1 MVKLVKIALRL
12 VGGIVE
18 WLLILLIVFAFAI
31 RTSPVQTYLARKATE
46 FLSKELNTLVKLDAV
61 DIVFIDRVDL
71 KGLLVI
77 DQQNDTLAN
86 INSLLVNVDGITS
99 FAGKIQIEGITLDG
113 GVIKI
118 NREAKTGDY
127 NYWFLEDYFAG
138 GGSTKKS
145 KPVLVKL
152 DNVKLKDVRF
162 HYDDYRKG
170 YSEYGMDFDHLLAK
184 NINMDIQNIQI
195 KNGIISAQIKKL
207 QVEEKCGFQLQ
218 KLQTDV
224 FLSENGLS
232 LRKLQIVTPNSK
244 VFSNDFRFIYSG
256 YADYLDFEDSVTF
269 DVKLQESEVSLID
282 VAYFGTALTGMD
294 QKVTLSGNIMKKVK
308 DLKINDL
315 DLRTGRRTQLKGN
328 FNLPDFRNLRSSFY
342 QERVHY
348 AYISIQDLKEMKMP
362 DDYGSKHLSFDPIVE
377 RLGFFETQDARLD
390 GIYSQFVLS
399 ADVVNCSA
407 GSVNM
412 NNGMLFQKS
421 PVNDSYLFKQSAA
434 SEYDVKVNQF
444 RLDKL
449 LDDEMFG
456 EVDGTF
462 FLSGEAF
469 SFSDIDFT
477 TIQGNVNR
485 FDLADYSYSNITIT
499 EGSFVDNVVLT
510 KANVNDNNL
519 SLTYDGM
526 IDLTGEPKMLM
537 TVDLQKALLN
547 KLNVTTTENTSFEAK
562 MVLDVVGLD
571 PNKMRGNVTMNS
583 ILYKEGD
590 TEIRI
595 PSLSMDVFRS
605 EENDVFDMKSS
616 LANARLEGKIDFENI
631 GPNFQEQFS
640 KIFPGLY
647 NYKRNKKSYFESKDF
662 FKYTVTTGD
671 LVAFFEVFA
680 PDLYVVKGTTIS
692 GEYTGATSN
701 FDMNLFSQQIQYQDK
716 IFKGVRINQSI
727 LDDYILADYRVDDF
741 AWNDSINIQNV
752 WFNATG
758 DGEDLYSKLSWNPLT
773 ENESAINWHT
783 NFESTANINFL
794 LEPSY
799 FSLNEKRWDVP
810 TESSITL
817 DSTDLEITDFKLTRN
832 DQYIL
837 INGHVSKNDKEK
849 LKFEL
854 NEVDLYEISVLAGLP
869 TELSGKL
876 NGWGYI
882 SNPYTNLSY
891 MGDLNVIGFKV
902 DKEEIGDVFLLSH
915 WDKTFNTVKLE
926 GELLFRGIQSLDF
939 DGQYFVSK
947 EKDNLDFN
955 LVFDETNIAF
965 TNAFMDPDVLNSIRG
980 FVDGKLKVRG
990 TPNRPIIE
998 GEIELKNA
1006 SAKIELLGASFA
1018 MNGIV
1023 KADADGFYIDNMPI
1037 SDAEGSTGSLVGSI
1051 YHDDYRN
1058 WNFDVNINLEDDAIN
1073 RDPLQPWKS
1082 LPLRK
1087 FLVMDTDYKPGDIYF
1102 GKAYITG
1109 VVNVFGFTDNLA
1121 IEVNAVTQKGTLINF
1136 PMYGTS
1142 DIDGEVDFVKF
1153 VSRDSLTQVI
1163 KDKID
1168 FTGVDLNLN
1177 FDVNTNAQLKILFD
1191 DRTGEEISAT
1201 GYGNLGLILNQLGDV
1216 SLDGTYV
1223 LTEGK
1228 YNFVLGPIK
1237 QLFYV
1242 DPGGSITWT
1251 GNPYDANLNLNTFTK
1266 IRTSLSELSADQ
1278 AGSGIQEVQ
1287 CYLSLTESLM
1297 KPTIGFDIKAPKA
1310 NSDGQVLLNR
1320 VTSDKDELNRQ
1331 FFSLLLTKNFQPLRG
1346 SSKANGGGALDLV
1359 SSQINSLLGQVS
1371 KGYKLNVDL
1380 SNDQIAGSELALGV
1394 SKGFYN
1400 DRLIVTGS
1408 FGVENAGS
1416 AEAQSQSSLIGDLE
1430 VQLKLNESGTFRV
1443 NVFNES
1449 NDNSLLQTQNQG
1461 RFTQGAGIHYREDFN
1476 SSRDFRVLQTV
1487 LDLFRKKENKR
1498 YPVKRKKEQTPL
1510 PKRQDGIIPDEN
1522 L

>member
-46 FLSKELNTLVKLDAV
+46 FLSKELNTVVKIDAV

-71 KGLLVI
+71 KGLLVM
-77 DQQNDTLAN
+77 DEQNDTLAK

-99 FAGKIQIEGITLDG
+99 FTGKIQIEGITLDG

-145 KPVLVKL
+145 SPVTVKL
-152 DNVKLKDVRF
+152 ENVKLKDVRF

-170 YSEYGMDFDHLLAK
+170 YSEYGMDFDHLLTR
-184 NINMDIQNIQI
+184 NINMDIRNIQI
-195 KNGIISAQIKKL
+195 KDGIISAKIKQL
-207 QVEEKCGFQLQ
+207 QVYEQCGFQVQ
-218 KLQTDV
+218 EFQAEV

-232 LRKLQIVTPNSK
+232 LKNLNIETPNSNLK
-244 VFSNDFRFIYSG
+244 SNDFKFIYSG
-256 YADYLDFEDSVTF
+256 YADYLDFEDSVAF
-269 DVKLQESEVSLID
+269 DVKLQPSVVSLKD

-294 QKVTLSGNIMKKVK
+294 QKVMLSANIMRKVK

-315 DLRTGRRTQLKGN
+315 DLKTGRRTQLKGN
-328 FNLPDFRNLRSSFY
+328 FNLPDFRNLESSFY

-377 RLGFFETQDARLD
+377 RLGFFEAEDARLD

-399 ADVVNCSA
+399 ANVVNCSA

-421 PVNDSYLFKQSAA
+421 KVNDSYLFKQSAA
-434 SEYDVKVNQF
+434 SEYDVKINQF
-444 RLDKL
+444 QLDKL
-449 LDDEMFG
+449 LDNDLFG

-469 SFSDIDFT
+469 SFSDINFT
-477 TIQGNVNR
+477 TIQGSVNR

-499 EGSFVDNVVLT
+499 EGSFIDNVILT
-510 KANVNDNNL
+510 KANVSDNNL
-519 SLTYDGM
+519 NLSYDGT
-526 IDLTGEPKMLM
+526 IDLTDEPKMFM
-537 TVDLQKALLN
+537 TIDLEKAMLS
-547 KLNVTTTENTSFEAK
+547 KLNITTTANTSFEAK
-562 MVLDVVGLD
+562 IVLDVIGLD
-571 PNKMRGNVTMNS
+571 LNRMRGNVTMNS

-595 PSLSMDVFRS
+595 PSLSMDVSRS
-605 EENDVFDMKSS
+605 AENDIFDLHSS
-616 LANARLEGKIDFENI
+616 LADARLEGKIDFDNI

-647 NYKRNKKSYFESKDF
+647 NYKRTKKSYFESKDF

-671 LVAFFEVFA
+671 LKDFFAVFV
-680 PDLYVVKGTTIS
+680 PDLSVVPGTTVR
-692 GEYTGATSN
+692 GEYNGATSN
-701 FDMNLFSQQIQYQDK
+701 FDMNLFSQQIRYQDK
-716 IFKGVRINQSI
+716 IFNGVRMNQS
-727 LDDYILADYRVDDF
+727 LLYDQVVADYRIDVF
-741 AWNDSINIQNV
+741 RWNDSIALQNV
-752 WFNATG
+752 WFNSTG
-758 DGEDLYSKLSWNPLT
+758 DGNDLYSKLSWNPFT
-773 ENESAINWHT
+773 ENESSINWHT
-783 NFESTANINFL
+783 NFNSLENINFL

-799 FSLNEKRWDVP
+799 FSINEKRWDVLS
-810 TESSITL
+810 EARIVL
-817 DSTDLEITDFKLTRN
+817 DSTDLKITDFKLTRN
-832 DQYIL
+832 NQYIL
-837 INGHVSKNDKEK
+837 INGNVSKNDGDK

-854 NEVDLYEISVLAGLP
+854 NEIDLYEISVLAGLP
-869 TELSGKL
+869 TELSGNL

-891 MGDLNVIGFKV
+891 MGDLSVIGFKV
-902 DKEEIGDVFLLSH
+902 NKEEIGDVYLLSQ
-915 WDKTFNTVKLE
+915 WDRTFNTVKLE
-926 GELLFRGIQSLDF
+926 GDLLFRGIQSFDF
-939 DGQYFVSK
+939 DGHYFASR
-947 EKDNLDFN
+947 EEDNLDFN
-955 LVFDETNIAF
+955 LNFDETNIAF
-965 TNAFMDPDVLNSIRG
+965 TNIFMDPDVLNGIKG
-980 FVDGKLKVRG
+980 FVNGKLKVRG
-990 TPNRPIIE
+990 TPEHPIVE
-998 GEIELKNA
+998 GQLELQNA
-1006 SAKIELLGASFA
+1006 SARIELLGATVA

-1023 KADADGFYIDNMPI
+1023 KADEDGFYIDNMPI
-1037 SDAEGSTGSLVGSI
+1037 SDAEGNTGSLVGSI
-1051 YHDDYRN
+1051 YHDNFRN
-1058 WNFDVNINLEDDAIN
+1058 WNFDVNIDLEEDMVN

-1082 LPLRK
+1082 VPLRK
-1087 FLVMDTDYKPGDIYF
+1087 FLVLDTDYKPGDIYF

-1109 VVNVFGFTDNLA
+1109 VVNIFGYTDNLA
-1121 IEVNAVTQKGTLINF
+1121 VEVNATTQKGTQINF
-1136 PMYGTS
+1136 PMYGSS

-1153 VSRDSLTQVI
+1153 VSRDSVAQVL

-1177 FDVNTNAQLKILFD
+1177 FDVNPNAQLKILFD
-1191 DRTGEEISAT
+1191 ERTGEEITAT
-1201 GYGNLGLILNQLGDV
+1201 GSGHFGIILNQLGDV
-1216 SLDGTYV
+1216 SMDGTYV
-1223 LTEGK
+1223 LADGK

-1237 QLFYV
+1237 QLFFV

-1251 GNPYDANLNLNTFTK
+1251 GNPYDANLNLNTYTK

-1278 AGSGIQEVQ
+1278 AGSGILEVQ

-1297 KPTIGFDIKAPKA
+1297 QPTIAFDIKAPKA
-1310 NSDGQVLLNR
+1310 NNDGQVLLNR

-1346 SSKANGGGALDLV
+1346 SSKTSGGGALDLV
-1359 SSQINSLLGQVS
+1359 SNQINSLLGQVS

-1380 SNDQIAGSELALGV
+1380 SNDQIAGSEMALGV

-1400 DRLIVTGS
+1400 DRLVVTGS
-1408 FGVENAGS
+1408 FGAKNAGTAS
-1416 AEAQSQSSLIGDLE
+1416 TQSQSSLIGDVE
-1430 VQLKLNESGTFRV
+1430 VQLKLNESGTFRA
-1443 NVFNES
+1443 NVFNVS
-1449 NDNSLLQTQNQG
+1449 NDNSLLQTQTQG
-1461 RFTQGAGIHYREDFN
+1461 RFTQGAGIHYQEDFN
-1476 SSRDFRVLQTV
+1476 TARDFRVLQTV

-1498 YPVKRKKEQTPL
+1498 YPIKRKKEQTPL
-1510 PKRQDGIIPDEN
+1510 PKRQDGIIPEEN